1 MSHRVEHHHV
11 ESLSSA
17 MNWDGVDQIRSV
29 LVVMALV
36 VAVVAVI
43 AIASV
48 SVAALVLWS

>member
-36 VAVVAVI
+36 VAVI
-43 AIASV
+43 AIASA